1 MEHEEIKSLLERYL
15 SGECTSEERIW
26 VEQWYRQLDIH
37 SGEFSETK
45 MEEDIAEIR
54 DRLSALFVRRMAMWY
69 RWAAAVVIFAVV
81 SAGIWFYV
89 VKSGRS
95 MVKPGITD
103 VPVADIMPGRD
114 RAILELTNGT
124 EIALDNKPDGEIA
137 RDGRHAIYKS
147 ADGELTYQH
156 QDDDKSDTE
165 KPVLNT
171 LRTPRGGQY
180 HLILPDG
187 TKVWLNAASTLTYT
201 ISKSGN
207 ERLVK
212 LDGEACFE
220 VAKDI
225 NRPFRVESR
234 GQVAEVLG
242 TQFNINCYP
251 DEPNVKTTLVEGS
264 VNVVAT
270 TKQQSAMLTPGQQAT
285 LDADGRL
292 SVKSV
297 NVDHAIA
304 WKNGKFSFNQSDIGT
319 VMRQLSRWYDVE
331 VVFNRKIPD
340 ITLSGEIYRNTNAS
354 HVLEI
359 LSFYNLDC
367 RIETTDGVSRIVIQ

>member
-15 SGECTSEERIW
+15 SGECTSDERIW

-37 SGEFSETK
+37 SGGFSETK

-54 DRLSALFVRRMAMWY
+54 DRLSTLFVRRMAVWY

-95 MVKPGITD
+95 MVKPGTTD
-103 VPVADIMPGRD
+103 VPVADITPGRD

-156 QDDDKSDTE
+156 QDDDKFDTE

-180 HLILPDG
+180 HLVLPDG

-212 LDGEACFE
+212 LEGEACFE

-285 LDADGRL
+285 LDADGQL

-331 VVFNRKIPD
+331 VVFNGKIPD

-367 RIETTDGVSRIVIQ
+367 RIETTGGASRIVIQ

>member
-137 RDGRHAIYKS
+137 RDGKHAIYKN

-156 QDDDKSDTE
+156 QDDGKSDTE

-180 HLILPDG
+180 HLVLPDG

-212 LDGEACFE
+212 LEGEACFE

-331 VVFNRKIPD
+331 VVFNGKIPD

-367 RIETTDGVSRIVIQ
+367 RIETTDGASRIVIQ